1 MKVLKTVQN
10 ARNRRLVGPVI
21 VVCVL
26 VTGATVMTL
35 RATRTDVDTS
45 VSQIREN
52 HSCSRCGHVFSL
64 TIADAAAMRRTSGDI
79 VCPKCGNRGAT
90 KESGLSANDL
100 VNTMSPPTDDNEPA
114 EPMTPPKADKS
125 TPAMTREKAP

>member
-1 MKVLKTVQN
+1 MNNTGHK
-10 ARNRRLVGPVI
+10 RYIGPVI
-21 VVCVL
+21 LVCVL

-45 VSQIREN
+45 VSQMREN
-52 HSCSRCGHVFSL
+52 HACGRCGHVFAL
-64 TIADAAAMRRTSGDI
+64 TIADAVAMRRTAGDI

-90 KESGLSANDL
+90 KESGMSANDL
-100 VNTMSPPTDDNEPA
+100 VNTMTPPTDADDSA
-114 EPMTPPKADKS
+114 EQMTPPKVDKS

>member
-1 MKVLKTVQN
+1 MQN

-90 KESGLSANDL
+90 KESGMSASDL
-100 VNTMSPPTDDNEPA
+100 VNTMTPPTDESDDSDDSTKP
-114 EPMTPPKADKS
+114 TPGKG
-125 TPAMTREKAP
+125 TPAMNREKAP